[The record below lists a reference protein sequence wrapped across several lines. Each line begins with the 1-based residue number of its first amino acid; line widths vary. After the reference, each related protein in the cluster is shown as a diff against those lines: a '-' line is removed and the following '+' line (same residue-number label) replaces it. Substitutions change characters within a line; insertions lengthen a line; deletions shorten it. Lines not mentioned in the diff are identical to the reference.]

1 MTSNKHNLPSDFDSD
16 TDKRSDEYGIQIA
29 RVIDE
34 DWYSTGRLGNV
45 RDWITRNRSYSRGEQ
60 GTDYRAMIEGTR
72 EGAKMDVK
80 THKIDYTQ
88 TLKILNVFKDTVIN
102 AIDESLFKPRAEAI
116 DIKSVNT
123 KKDYFK
129 KLDEDFA
136 SAEIA
141 QLISSG
147 IGVDISPGDLPK
159 NEKDLSKRKLE
170 YKPNIEIAQEL
181 AIENVMKHQRIEVI
195 KNKMDEDLFD
205 LGYCVAKRVLDK
217 DSGIKM
223 EYIDPYY
230 HGHGDFEME
239 DGRDCR
245 YQFHVKQ
252 DTITN
257 LAKLSGG
264 LTADEMLKLKNRAI
278 NDFKSTT
285 AYDETLDGNRLI
297 EHIHFVY
304 LVSTS
309 EIYKKHVKN
318 GLTKYINRTKD
329 DIEYEPSRKSKKLKV
344 PYNTW
349 FEGVYV
355 PEEEILIKWSEVEN
369 QVVEG
374 VNTPDCPF
382 IIYAPRVKR
391 KSENGFI
398 RFDSSV
404 NRAIPIVDD
413 IQRDFFKFQQLKME
427 LRPNTVEI
435 NVDAINQVVLNGE
448 TLPANTVLDL
458 FFGRGVLLKNMY
470 DNEGDPI
477 DQAVIER
484 NGGINNTAL
493 GFLSQ
498 EFSNSYERLRVL
510 LGINELRDGTI
521 RQSDRTPAKVQKVL
535 LASSNNNTSH
545 IVTASFNVSL
555 MFARSI
561 SLMLKDV
568 LNSKSLRDMYM
579 NIIGTDNVE
588 LLDEIKNIPMHHF
601 GVYFDFKPDDE
612 ERVSFEN
619 SLINDLNQGK
629 INSAQY
635 NTTRQI
641 RNAKNAIKYLGI
653 IIKENEEL
661 EQQRKLEAQKQQGEI
676 NAQASA
682 FAEKSKQG
690 TLTVEWDV
698 KKQEILLKEK
708 HATEGELRKAKLK
721 ELENQLQHQRDLE
734 LKQLDTNNNNQRLE
748 LLEDRK
754 DQRVNQVATNTSKI
768 ADQKMNKKEPIDFQN
783 QLKDIYSEL
792 LP

>member
-1 MTSNKHNLPSDFDSD
+1 MTSNKYNLPSDFE
-16 TDKRSDEYGIQIA
+16 TNAVKRSNNYGLEIA

-45 RDWITRNRSYSRGEQ
+45 RKWIERNRRYSRGEQ
-60 GTDYRAMIEGTR
+60 DTDYKSMIEGAR
-72 EGAKMDVK
+72 EGKALDVK

-88 TLKILNVFKDTVIN
+88 ILKILPVFKDTVIN
-102 AIDESLFKPRAEAI
+102 AIDEGLFKPRAEAI
-116 DIKSVNT
+116 DIKAVNT
-123 KKDYFK
+123 KKNYFK
-129 KLDEDFA
+129 KLDQDFA

-141 QLISSG
+141 SLISQG
-147 IGVDISPGDLPK
+147 IGVDIVPKNLPK
-159 NEKDLSKRKLE
+159 DETELAKRKLE
-170 YKPNIEIAQEL
+170 YKPDIEIAQEM
-181 AIENVMKHQRIEVI
+181 AIENVMKHQRVEVI

-205 LGYCVAKRVLDK
+205 LGYCVGKRVLDK
-217 DSGIKM
+217 DSGIKI

-245 YQFHVKQ
+245 YQFHVKK

-257 LAKLSGG
+257 LAKLSQG
-264 LTADEMLKLKNRAI
+264 LSADELLKLKNRAI
-278 NDFKSTT
+278 NDFKSTIP
-285 AYDETLDGNRLI
+285 YDEELDGNRLI
-297 EHIHFVY
+297 EYIHFVY

-309 EIYKKHVKN
+309 EIYKKHTIN
-318 GLTKYINRTKD
+318 GVTKLIDRTND
-329 DIEYEPSRKSKKLKV
+329 QTPYNPSRKSKKLEI

-355 PEEEILIKWSEVEN
+355 PEEEILLRWAEVEN

-391 KSENGFI
+391 KSEKGFI

-435 NVDAINQVVLNGE
+435 NVDAINQVILNGE

-477 DQAVIER
+477 DQAVIEK

-521 RQSDRTPAKVQKVL
+521 RPSDRTPAQVQKVL

-545 IVTASFNVSL
+545 IVSASFNMSL
-555 MFARSI
+555 AIAKSI

-568 LNSKSLRDMYM
+568 LNSKNLRDMYM

-588 LLDEIKNIPMHHF
+588 LLDAIKNIPMHHF
-601 GVYFDFKPDDE
+601 GIYFDFKPDNE
-612 ERVSFEN
+612 ERVIFEQ

-635 NTTRQI
+635 NMVRQI
-641 RNAKNAIKYLGI
+641 RNVKNATKYLAI
-653 IIKENEEL
+653 ILEENEKL
-661 EQQRKLEAQKQQGEI
+661 QQQRQLEIQRQQGEV
-676 NAQASA
+676 NAQASVV
-682 FAEKSKQG
+682 AERARQQ
-690 TLTVEWDV
+690 TATIEWEV

-708 HATEGELRKAKLK
+708 LKRESALTAAKLK
-721 ELENQLQHQRDLE
+721 ELENQAKHQRDLE
-734 LKQLDTNNNNQRLE
+734 LKALETENYNQRLQ

-754 DQRVNQVATNTSKI
+754 DQRVDKVATNTSKI
-768 ADQKMNKKEPIDFQN
+768 ADQKMNKKEPIDFEN
-783 QLKDIYSEL
+783 KLDDIYSGQL
-792 LP
+792 L

>member
-1 MTSNKHNLPSDFDSD
+1 MTSNKYNLPSDFE
-16 TDKRSDEYGIQIA
+16 TNKVKRSKDYGEQVA
-29 RVIDE
+29 KVIDE
-34 DWYSTGRLGNV
+34 NWFTTGRLGKV
-45 RDWITRNRSYSRGEQ
+45 REWIERNRQYSRGEQ
-60 GTDYRAMIEGTR
+60 STDYKSMIEGSR
-72 EGAKMDVK
+72 EGKAIDVK

-88 TLKILNVFKDTVIN
+88 TLKILPVFKDTVIN
-102 AIDESLFKPRAEAI
+102 SIDESLFKPRAEAI
-116 DIKSVNT
+116 DIKAVNT
-123 KKDYFK
+123 KKDYFR

-141 QLISSG
+141 KLVSSAVG
-147 IGVDISPGDLPK
+147 ADILPK
-159 NEKDLSKRKLE
+159 NLPNNEKDLSKRKLE
-170 YKPNIEIAQEL
+170 YKPDIEIAQEM
-181 AIENVMKHQRIEVI
+181 AIQNVMKHQRIEVI

-205 LGYCVAKRVLDK
+205 LGYCVCKRVLDK
-217 DSGIKM
+217 DSGIKI

-239 DGRDCR
+239 DGRDLR
-245 YQFHVKQ
+245 YQFHVKK

-264 LTADEMLKLKNRAI
+264 LSADELLRLKNRAI
-278 NDFKSTT
+278 NDFKSTIP
-285 AYDETLDGNRLI
+285 YDEELDGNRLI
-297 EHIHFVY
+297 EYIHFVY

-318 GLTKYINRTKD
+318 GIKKYINRSND
-329 DIEYEPSRKSKKLKV
+329 DVEYNPSRKSKKLEI

-355 PEEEILIKWSEVEN
+355 PQEEIMLKWSEVEN

-382 IIYAPRVKR
+382 AIYAPRVKR
-391 KSENGFI
+391 KSEKGFI

-435 NVDAINQVVLNGE
+435 NVDAINQVILNGE

-477 DQAVIER
+477 DQAVVEK

-521 RQSDRTPAKVQKVL
+521 RQNNRTPAKVQKVL

-545 IVTASFNVSL
+545 IVSASFNMSL
-555 MFARSI
+555 TIARSV

-568 LNSKSLRDMYM
+568 LNSDSLRDMYM

-588 LLDEIKNIPMHHF
+588 LLDAIKNIPMHHF
-601 GVYFDFKPDDE
+601 GIYFDFKPDDE

-619 SLINDLNQGK
+619 SLINDLNNGK

-635 NTTRQI
+635 NTARQV
-641 RNAKNAIKYLGI
+641 RNVKNAIKYLGI
-653 IIKENEEL
+653 VIKENEEL
-661 EQQRKLEAQKQQGEI
+661 EQQRKLQAQKQQGQI
-676 NAQASA
+676 NAEASLV
-682 FAEKSKQG
+682 AEKAKQQ
-690 TLTVEWDV
+690 TKTIEWDV
-698 KKQEILLKEK
+698 TKQEILLKEK
-708 HATEGELRKAKLK
+708 FKRESEMRNARLK
-721 ELENQLQHQRDLE
+721 ELERQAQHQRELE
-734 LKQLDTNNNNQRLE
+734 LKSMDVQSVLGRAEFIENK
-748 LLEDRK
+748 K
-754 DQRVNQVATNTSKI
+754 DERVDKVATNTSKI
-768 ADQKMNKKEPIDFQN
+768 ADQKMNKKGPIDFEN
-783 QLKDIYSEL
+783 SLNNIYGSEL
-792 LP
+792 P